1 MLEVKQ
7 GVGRF
12 GWVCA
17 PPENGTPNIEPVP
30 ESRNL
35 VLETRIRS
43 REPEN
48 RKPKTDLK
56 PEMQEPGHWR
66 HLLRLER
73 RTTELN
79 PQNPKLRTRN
89 PLPEN
94 RIANNAGGRVPS
106 SSLAPAVEAT
116 NGGGWGRNPKPRT
129 RKLVPELRSLDFA
142 GGRVPASSL
151 APAVG
156 ATDGGTNKT
165 KLETPFPNP
174 GS

>member
-1 MLEVKQ
+1 MLAVTQ

-48 RKPKTDLK
+48 RNPKTDLK

-94 RIANNAGGRVPS
+94 RIANNAGGRVPL
-106 SSLAPAVEAT
+106 SSLAPAIGAADSGTEKTKAKTPYPEPRSRILKLGFCRGAGTGIVA
-116 NGGGWGRNPKPRT
+116 GARGWGERQRN
-129 RKLVPELRSLDFA
+129 RK
-142 GGRVPASSL
+142 
-151 APAVG
+151 
-156 ATDGGTNKT
+156 N
-165 KLETPFPNP
+165 